1 MFGEFNEMV
10 AYHSILIKA
19 MLGVL
24 MVGMIIPFLTTEC
37 SKTIKRM
44 RIYMF
49 VSHGLITMIA
59 FTGLI
64 AFVFAKM
71 DLNLS
76 IIVMIVAF
84 LVMAMVEVFKYKK
97 ILKAGDKEGCSKT
110 SRASAVIY
118 TLINIA
124 IIAGLVVYKIME
136 AKSAIPTT

>member
-1 MFGEFNEMV
+1 MFGEFTEMIT
-10 AYHSILIKA
+10 YHSILIKA

-24 MVGMIIPFLTTEC
+24 FIGMIIPFLTTEC
-37 SKTIKRM
+37 SKTVKRM

-64 AFVFAKM
+64 ALIFAKM
-71 DLNLS
+71 DFNLE

-84 LVMAMVEVFKYKK
+84 LVMIMVEVLKYKK
-97 ILKAGDKEGCSKT
+97 ILKAKNSEGCSKKGRVSTLLFT
-110 SRASAVIY
+110 S
-118 TLINIA
+118 INIA
-124 IIAGLVVYKIME
+124 IIAWLVVYKIME

>member
-1 MFGEFNEMV
+1 MFGEFEEMIV
-10 AYHSILIKA
+10 YHAVLLKA

-24 MVGMIIPFLTTEC
+24 VIGMIIPFLSSEC

-64 AFVFAKM
+64 ALIFAKI
-71 DLNLS
+71 DLS
-76 IIVMIVAF
+76 IDIIVMIVAF
-84 LVMAMVEVFKYKK
+84 LVMIMVEVLKYKK
-97 ILKAGDKEGCSKT
+97 ILKTGSKEGCKKS
-110 SRASAVIY
+110 SRTTAIVY

-136 AKSAIPTT
+136 AKSAIPVS

>member
-1 MFGEFNEMV
+1 MFGEYGEMV
-10 AYHSILIKA
+10 QYHSFLTKA

-24 MVGMIIPFLTTEC
+24 IIGMIIPFLTSAC

-49 VSHGLITMIA
+49 VSHGLLTMVA

-71 DLNLS
+71 S
-76 IIVMIVAF
+76 MSMEIITMIVAF
-84 LVMAMVEVFKYKK
+84 FVMAMVEVFKYKK
-97 ILKAGDKEGCSKT
+97 ILKAGNSEGCAKK
-110 SRASAVIY
+110 SRTTALLY

-136 AKSAIPTT
+136 AKSAVSAS

>member
-1 MFGEFNEMV
+1 MFGEFDEMIL
-10 AYHSILIKA
+10 YHAILLKA

-24 MVGMIIPFLTTEC
+24 VIGMIIPFLTSEC

-59 FTGLI
+59 FTGVI

-71 DLNLS
+71 DLS
-76 IIVMIVAF
+76 MEIIVMIVAF
-84 LVMAMVEVFKYKK
+84 LAMIMIEVLKYKK
-97 ILKAGDKEGCSKT
+97 ILKAGTAEGCTKKART
-110 SRASAVIY
+110 TAILF

-124 IIAGLVVYKIME
+124 IIAGLVVYKIIE
-136 AKSAIPTT
+136 AKSAIPTA

>member
-1 MFGEFNEMV
+1 MFGEYGEMIL
-10 AYHSILIKA
+10 YHSVLIKA

-24 MVGMIIPFLTTEC
+24 IIGMIIPFLSTEC

-49 VSHGLITMIA
+49 VSHGLLTMIA

-71 DLNLS
+71 ELS
-76 IIVMIVAF
+76 LEIIVMIVAF
-84 LVMAMVEVFKYKK
+84 LVMIMVEVLKYKK
-97 ILKAGDKEGCSKT
+97 ILKAGNAEGCSKK
-110 SRASAVIY
+110 SRVTTIVY

-124 IIAGLVVYKIME
+124 IIAALVVYKIME
-136 AKSAIPTT
+136 AKSAISAS

>member
-1 MFGEFNEMV
+1 MFGEFEEMII
-10 AYHSILIKA
+10 YHSILIKA

-24 MVGMIIPFLTTEC
+24 IIGMIIPFLTTEC

-49 VSHGLITMIA
+49 ISHGLITMIA
-59 FTGLI
+59 FTGVI

-71 DLNLS
+71 DFNLE

-97 ILKAGDKEGCSKT
+97 ILKAGNSEGCTKT
-110 SRASAVIY
+110 SRTSAILY

-124 IIAGLVVYKIME
+124 IIAGLVVYKIVE

>member
-1 MFGEFNEMV
+1 MFGEFEEMII
-10 AYHSILIKA
+10 YHAILLKA

-24 MVGMIIPFLTTEC
+24 VIAMIIPFLTTEC

-64 AFVFAKM
+64 ALIFAKI
-71 DLNLS
+71 DLS
-76 IIVMIVAF
+76 IDIIVMIVSF
-84 LVMAMVEVFKYKK
+84 LVMIMVEVLKYKK
-97 ILKAGDKEGCSKT
+97 ILKAGSKEGCTKSSRKT
-110 SRASAVIY
+110 AIVY

-136 AKSAIPTT
+136 AKSAIPVS

>member
-1 MFGEFNEMV
+1 MFGEFTEMI

-24 MVGMIIPFLTTEC
+24 LVGMIIPFLTTEC

-64 AFVFAKM
+64 ALVFAKM
-71 DLNLS
+71 DLSLE
-76 IIVMIVAF
+76 IIVMIIAF
-84 LVMAMVEVFKYKK
+84 LVMIMVEVLKYKK
-97 ILKAGDKEGCSKT
+97 ILKVGNGEGCSKT
-110 SRASAVIY
+110 SRKSAILF

>member
-1 MFGEFNEMV
+1 MFGEFTEMI

-24 MVGMIIPFLTTEC
+24 LVGMIIPFLTSEC

-64 AFVFAKM
+64 ALIFAKM
-71 DLNLS
+71 DLNLE
-76 IIVMIVAF
+76 IIIMIVAF
-84 LVMAMVEVFKYKK
+84 LVMIMVEVLKYKK
-97 ILKAGDKEGCSKT
+97 ILKAGTNDDCATT
-110 SRASAVIY
+110 SRKSAILF
-118 TLINIA
+118 TIINIA

-136 AKSAIPTT
+136 AKSAIPTA

>member
-1 MFGEFNEMV
+1 MFGEFEEMIL
-10 AYHSILIKA
+10 YHAVLLKA

-24 MVGMIIPFLTTEC
+24 VVGMIIPFLTSEC

-71 DLNLS
+71 DLHID

-84 LVMAMVEVFKYKK
+84 LAMIMIEVLKYKK
-97 ILKAGDKEGCSKT
+97 ILKAGTQEGCTKKART
-110 SRASAVIY
+110 TAIMF
-118 TLINIA
+118 TILNIA
-124 IIAGLVVYKIME
+124 IIAGLVVYKIIE

>member
-1 MFGEFNEMV
+1 MFGEFAEMIT
-10 AYHSILIKA
+10 YHSVLIKA

-24 MVGMIIPFLTTEC
+24 VIGMVIPFLTTEC
-37 SKTIKRM
+37 SKTVKRM

-64 AFVFAKM
+64 ALVFAKM
-71 DLNLS
+71 DLNLE

-84 LVMAMVEVFKYKK
+84 LVMIMVEVLKYKK
-97 ILKAGDKEGCSKT
+97 ILKAGNREDCSKI
-110 SRASAVIY
+110 SRKSAILF
-118 TLINIA
+118 TIINIA

-136 AKSAIPTT
+136 AKSAIPTA

>member
-1 MFGEFNEMV
+1 MFGEFEEMIL
-10 AYHSILIKA
+10 YHAVLLKA

-24 MVGMIIPFLTTEC
+24 VVGMIIPFLTSEC

-64 AFVFAKM
+64 ALVFAKM
-71 DLNLS
+71 DLS
-76 IIVMIVAF
+76 MEIIVMIVAF
-84 LVMAMVEVFKYKK
+84 LAMIMIEVLKYKK
-97 ILKAGDKEGCSKT
+97 ILKAGTTEGCTKKART
-110 SRASAVIY
+110 TAIMF
-118 TLINIA
+118 TLLNIA
-124 IIAGLVVYKIME
+124 IIAGLVVYKIIE

>member
-1 MFGEFNEMV
+1 MFGEFTEMIV
-10 AYHSILIKA
+10 YHAVLLKA

-24 MVGMIIPFLTTEC
+24 VVGMIIPFLSSEC

-64 AFVFAKM
+64 ALIFAKM
-71 DLNLS
+71 DLS
-76 IIVMIVAF
+76 MDIIIMIVAF
-84 LVMAMVEVFKYKK
+84 LVMIMVEVLKYKK
-97 ILKAGDKEGCSKT
+97 ILKAGTTEGCAKKAKT
-110 SRASAVIY
+110 SAIVF

-136 AKSAIPTT
+136 VKSAIPTT

>member
-1 MFGEFNEMV
+1 MFGEFEEMIL
-10 AYHSILIKA
+10 YHAVLLKA

-24 MVGMIIPFLTTEC
+24 VVGMIIPFLTSEC

-71 DLNLS
+71 DLHID

-84 LVMAMVEVFKYKK
+84 LAMIMIEVLKYKK
-97 ILKAGDKEGCSKT
+97 ILKAGNKEGCTKKART
-110 SRASAVIY
+110 SAIMF

-124 IIAGLVVYKIME
+124 IIAGLVVYKIIE
-136 AKSAIPTT
+136 AKSAIPTP

>member
-1 MFGEFNEMV
+1 MFGEFDEMIL
-10 AYHSILIKA
+10 YHAVLLKA

-24 MVGMIIPFLTTEC
+24 VVGMIIPFLTSEC

-49 VSHGLITMIA
+49 VSHGLITMIG

-71 DLNLS
+71 DLS
-76 IIVMIVAF
+76 IDIIMMIVAF
-84 LVMAMVEVFKYKK
+84 FVMIMVEVLKYKK
-97 ILKAGDKEGCSKT
+97 ILKAGNQEDCAKKSKT
-110 SRASAVIY
+110 SAIIF

-136 AKSAIPTT
+136 AKNAISAT

>member
-1 MFGEFNEMV
+1 MFGEFAEMIL
-10 AYHSILIKA
+10 YHAVLLKV
-19 MLGVL
+19 MLGILV
-24 MVGMIIPFLTTEC
+24 VGMIIPFLSSEC

-49 VSHGLITMIA
+49 VSHGVLTMIA

-71 DLNLS
+71 EMSFD

-84 LVMAMVEVFKYKK
+84 LVMIMVEVLKYKK
-97 ILKAGDKEGCSKT
+97 ILRAGNVEGCVKKARVT
-110 SRASAVIY
+110 AVIY

-124 IIAGLVVYKIME
+124 IIAALVVYKIME
-136 AKSAIPTT
+136 AKSAVSAT

>member
-1 MFGEFNEMV
+1 MFGEFTEMIV
-10 AYHSILIKA
+10 YHAVLLKA

-24 MVGMIIPFLTTEC
+24 IIGMIIPFLSSDC

-64 AFVFAKM
+64 AFIFAKM
-71 DLNLS
+71 DLSLE

-84 LVMAMVEVFKYKK
+84 LVMIMVEVLKYKK
-97 ILKAGDKEGCSKT
+97 ILKAGTTEGCAKKSKT
-110 SRASAVIY
+110 SAIMF

-124 IIAGLVVYKIME
+124 IIAGLVVYKIIE

>member
-1 MFGEFNEMV
+1 MFGEFAEMV
-10 AYHSILIKA
+10 TYHSVLIKA

-24 MVGMIIPFLTTEC
+24 VIGMVIPFLTSEC

-64 AFVFAKM
+64 ALVFAKM
-71 DLNLS
+71 DLNLE

-84 LVMAMVEVFKYKK
+84 LVMIMVEVLKYKK
-97 ILKAGDKEGCSKT
+97 ILKAGNSEGCTKASRT
-110 SRASAVIY
+110 SAILFTV
-118 TLINIA
+118 INIA

>member
-1 MFGEFNEMV
+1 MFGEFAEMV
-10 AYHSILIKA
+10 TYHSVLIKA

-24 MVGMIIPFLTTEC
+24 IIGMIIPFLTTEC

-71 DLNLS
+71 DLSLE
-76 IIVMIVAF
+76 IIIMIVAF
-84 LVMAMVEVFKYKK
+84 LVMIMVEVLKYKK
-97 ILKAGDKEGCSKT
+97 VLKAGKDEDCAKSSRKT
-110 SRASAVIY
+110 VLLF
-118 TLINIA
+118 TLINIV

-136 AKSAIPTT
+136 AKSAIPTA